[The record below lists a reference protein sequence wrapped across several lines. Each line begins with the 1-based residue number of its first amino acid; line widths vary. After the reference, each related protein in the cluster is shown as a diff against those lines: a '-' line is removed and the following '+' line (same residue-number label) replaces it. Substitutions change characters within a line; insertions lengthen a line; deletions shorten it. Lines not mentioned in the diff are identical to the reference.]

1 MLLWM
6 TKLIGLVL
14 ILFGFQK
21 GNAMA
26 PVDQA
31 SVLLGGLLI
40 TGAVTKPRV
49 GREILKPLFKILPR
63 RKVT

>member
-6 TKLIGLVL
+6 TKLVGLAL
-14 ILFGFQK
+14 ILFGFHK
-21 GNAMA
+21 GDAMA
-26 PVDQA
+26 PVEQA

-49 GREILKPLFKILPR
+49 GRDILNPLFKLLPR